1 MRCRWGALLRGPS
14 PSPTASRSLTETKGR
29 KRVTNRGEVRKK
41 EIERS
46 GDGAAQM
53 ERAATSF
60 RVRILEVRGRKGRK
74 NRSERGRG
82 RDDERWRRD

>member
-41 EIERS
+41 EEIERS

-60 RVRILEVRGRKGRK
+60 RGEDT
-74 NRSERGRG
+74 RSQREER
-82 RDDERWRRD
+82 EKEQK